1 MQPRFASRH
10 AFAPVAA
17 LALGLVLC
25 RAARAQQGTG
35 SIFGTVTDP
44 QGAVVAGARVE
55 VINAQTG
62 AVFRTQTTE
71 TGYYSAPGLPVG
83 SYSVSAERQGF
94 KKTVRTGIRLQV
106 NQNAEINL
114 QLEIG
119 QLAETVEVVAEI
131 PLVDTGSATLGQVI
145 ENRRVQELPLNGRS
159 ALALTLLNAGV
170 IANSGPL
177 QSGFG
182 DRGIGLSSISI
193 NGGPN
198 SMNAQ
203 MLDGNNNTLSYI
215 GEVAVPLAVDAVEEF
230 KVQSGTMSAEYGFT
244 AGGAI
249 NLVTKSGTNELHG
262 TAYWF
267 VRNDK
272 FDARNTYAVSKLP
285 LRYNQYGT
293 SLGGPFIRNR
303 TFGFFNWEQYLL
315 RRSWPNIATVPIASW
330 REGDFSNWYTAAGV
344 LIPVYDPDTTR
355 PNPAGAGQIRD
366 VFPGNRVPRT
376 RFDPITPKIL
386 AFWPEPNKPPIN
398 PYTHAQNFQNV
409 GLSKTDWT
417 QMHVRVDHRFS
428 DRNSLFVRYSEAE
441 HDTFSPPPNAG
452 TNFFTDPTVGQDRRD
467 DQTNRNAMLSDTHTF
482 SPTLIN
488 NLRVGISRQFFT
500 FRAVNG
506 GRDWP
511 RKLGLPP
518 TVPPEQFPLINFGF
532 GAIGGQAY
540 GTRGSLN
547 WDIQD
552 MVTKVT
558 GSHTLKFGVNVRLP
572 QGSNR
577 QGSAL
582 SGNFSFSG
590 LTTNPQRTAGTGSD
604 LAQFLLGDV
613 TSASC
618 DRVTGNTFVGHA
630 LSWFVQDDWKVSR
643 RLTLNLGLRYDF
655 QKKPVERHDGHIS
668 FDPVAREPRTGMPG
682 VTIFAGRDGQPRSFR
697 KEDYLDFGPRFGFA
711 LDLFGNGRT
720 VFRGGYGIY
729 YPAIH
734 YRDFFGNTQLFS
746 STTTSY
752 VTSEPGR
759 AAFKFAAGFP
769 YPPMEAPGASA
780 GPSAL
785 LGQSASLTESDGRTP
800 LNQQWN
806 ASLQQQF
813 GRWLF
818 DVTYAGNK
826 GNRFISSGYNLNQ
839 VDPKVRA
846 QLGLSLFDQVPN
858 PWAGLIPGGLGG
870 RTVTRERLLMAFP
883 YYNAVSIYNPL
894 MGNFIAHQLQLNVRR
909 SFANGFFVSL
919 AYTAGKTISDS
930 LNTPVNWNLEQND
943 IGFQDGLYNRR
954 LARAVDPLDVSQ
966 RAVVSLIY
974 ELPFGAGKPWN
985 PSSPLLRRVVG
996 GWQVN
1001 AIGVMQTGTPVIVS
1015 GASNY
1020 QANRPNATGSAKL
1033 PRSERSA
1040 KRWFDTTVFYNPPPF
1055 TMGQVGRT
1063 LPDVRNPATLNW
1075 DVSMIKNN
1083 PLAERLNLQF
1093 RAEAFNFTNHV
1104 NLGRPASGFSPG
1116 PDGRNASASFGTITS
1131 ARDARIIQFGL
1142 KLQF

>member
-1 MQPRFASRH
+1 MRRATWM
-10 AFAPVAA
+10 A
-17 LALGLVLC
+17 LLLGIGLAGATVW
-25 RAARAQQGTG
+25 AQQGTA

-44 QGAVVAGARVE
+44 QGAAVAGATVE
-55 VINAQTG
+55 ITNQATG
-62 AVFRTQTTE
+62 AVFRTRTTD

-83 SYSVSAERQGF
+83 TYAVAVELQGF
-94 KKTVRTGIRLQV
+94 KRAERSGIRLQV
-106 NQNAEINL
+106 NQNAEVNL
-114 QLEIG
+114 RLEIG
-119 QLAETVEVVAEI
+119 QLTETVRVVAET

-159 ALALTLLNAGV
+159 ALALTLLTAGV
-170 IANSGPL
+170 VANSGPL

-203 MLDGNNNTLSYI
+203 MLDGNNNNLSYI
-215 GEVAVPLAVDAVEEF
+215 GEVGVPLAVDAVEEF

-244 AGGAI
+244 AGGVI

-272 FDARNTYAVSKLP
+272 FDARNTYALSKLP

-293 SLGGPFIRNR
+293 SLGGPFVKNR

-315 RRSWPNIATVPIASW
+315 RRSWPNIASVPIASW
-330 REGDFSNWYTAAGV
+330 RQGDFSNWYTASGV

-366 VFPGNRVPRT
+366 VFPGNRVPAS
-376 RFDPITPKIL
+376 RFDAITPKIL

-398 PYTHAQNFQNV
+398 PYTQAQNFQNI
-409 GLSKTDWT
+409 GTSKVDWT

-428 DRNSLFVRYSEAE
+428 DRNSLFVRYSTAE

-467 DQTNRNAMLSDTHTF
+467 HQINRNAMLSDTHVF

-488 NLRVGISRQFFT
+488 NLRVGIIRQFFT

-518 TVPPEQFPLINFGF
+518 VVPPEQFPQINFGF
-532 GAIGGQAY
+532 GTIGGQAY
-540 GTRGSLN
+540 GTRASLN
-547 WDIQD
+547 WDIQN
-552 MVTKVT
+552 MLSKIT
-558 GSHTLKFGVNVRLP
+558 GSHTLKFGVNLRIP
-572 QGSNR
+572 QGSNM
-577 QGSAL
+577 QGAAL
-582 SGNFSFSG
+582 SGDFSFSG
-590 LTTNPQRTAGTGSD
+590 LTTNPQSPAGTGSS

-613 TSASC
+613 SSAYC
-618 DRVTGNTFVGHA
+618 DRITGNTFVGNA
-630 LSWFVQDDWKVSR
+630 ISWFVQDDWKVTR

-668 FDPVAREPRTGMPG
+668 FDPVAKEPITGLPG
-682 VTIFAGRDGQPRSFR
+682 ITIYAGRNGQPRSFR
-697 KEDYLDFGPRFGFA
+697 KEDYNDFGPRFGLA
-711 LDLFGNGRT
+711 WDLFGNSRT
-720 VFRGGYGIY
+720 VFRAGYGIY
-729 YPAIH
+729 YPFIH

-746 STTTSY
+746 STRTSY
-752 VTSEPGR
+752 TAAEPGR
-759 AAFKFAAGFP
+759 AAFKFARGFP
-769 YPPMEAPGASA
+769 YPPLESPGASA

-785 LGQSASLTESDGRTP
+785 IGQGASWTEDFGATP

-813 GRWLF
+813 GQWLV

-826 GNRFISSGYNLNQ
+826 GNHFIAAGYNLNQ

-846 QLGLSLFDQVPN
+846 ELGLRLFDQVPN

-870 RTVTRERLLMAFP
+870 RTTTRERLLMAYP
-883 YYNAVSIYNPL
+883 HYTSVSVYNPL
-894 MGNFIAHQLQLNVRR
+894 LGNFIAHQLQLNVRR
-909 SFANGFFVSL
+909 NFAHGFMAHL

-943 IGFQDGLYNRR
+943 IGYQDGLYNRR
-954 LARAVDPLDVSQ
+954 LSRAVDPLDVSQ
-966 RAVVSLIY
+966 RAVVSLLY
-974 ELPFGAGKPWN
+974 ELPFGPGKPW
-985 PSSPLLRRVVG
+985 SPQNRALRRLAG
-996 GWQVN
+996 GWQLN
-1001 AIGVMQTGTPVIVS
+1001 AIGVMQTGTPLIVS

-1020 QANRPNATGSAKL
+1020 QATRPNATGSARL
-1033 PRSERSA
+1033 PRDQRSP
-1040 KRWFDTTVFYNPPPF
+1040 KRWFNTDVFYNPPPF
-1055 TMGQVGRT
+1055 TMGTVGRT
-1063 LPDVRNPATLNW
+1063 LPDARNPATINW
-1075 DVSMIKNN
+1075 DVSAIKNN
-1083 PLAERLNLQF
+1083 SVRERFNLQF

-1104 NLGRPASGFSPG
+1104 NLGRPATGFSPG
-1116 PDGRNASASFGTITS
+1116 PDGKNASASFGTITS
-1131 ARDARIIQFGL
+1131 ARDARVIQFGL
-1142 KLQF
+1142 KMIF